1 MKPAKKSQLHKGLL
15 NFEAVETWWI
25 GRVREFFA
33 SQPLRLKVDASKS
46 LRAIVAE
53 LIEAAFE
60 RQKECPGTMVAG
72 AVMQYLVG
80 AKLQVAL
87 PDMKIEHKGFSVADA
102 PGQRKGDFVVHDT
115 AVHVTTAPTE
125 ALIRKCTRNLADN
138 VRPLI
143 ITTETGVG
151 GAKALAKNAEVADRI
166 DILDVEQFIA
176 TNIYEWSAFQHE
188 KRPASIDELVAA
200 YNAIIDECETDPSMK
215 ISLG

>member
-1 MKPAKKSQLHKGLL
+1 MKPAKKSQLHKALL

-87 PDMKIEHKGFSVADA
+87 PDMKI
-102 PGQRKGDFVVHDT
+102 
-115 AVHVTTAPTE
+115 
-125 ALIRKCTRNLADN
+125 
-138 VRPLI
+138 
-143 ITTETGVG
+143 
-151 GAKALAKNAEVADRI
+151 
-166 DILDVEQFIA
+166 
-176 TNIYEWSAFQHE
+176 
-188 KRPASIDELVAA
+188 
-200 YNAIIDECETDPSMK
+200 
-215 ISLG
+215 SLG